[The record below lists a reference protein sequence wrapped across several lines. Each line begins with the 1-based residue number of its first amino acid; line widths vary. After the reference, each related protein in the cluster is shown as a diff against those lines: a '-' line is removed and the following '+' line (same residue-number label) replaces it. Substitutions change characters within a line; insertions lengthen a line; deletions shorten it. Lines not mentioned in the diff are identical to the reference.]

1 MFGTLLPQKGSTS
14 GRGGEIKGLAT
25 REPHEAALLW
35 PGTSPELQDA
45 LVIQKVMSCIRKL
58 LQVALIAVAMVASVV
73 AQAGGG
79 VDRTQEYQDAYDRN
93 CDLGTADIRALR
105 KYRVLLVPG
114 YLVGD
119 QPDYFA
125 DQLAWL
131 RSMNVES
138 EKVSIKAGQSIAIN
152 GPIVASAIRKSA
164 KPVILITHSKGSID
178 TLEALRVE
186 VALRT
191 KVRAWISLQGVFFG
205 SPIADM
211 LLDENVI
218 SPAVSNLILGF
229 LGGTRESAEGL
240 TMRTAVARYRKFEA
254 TNTRI
259 VREVPSVAFVSD
271 IDRTQ
276 GARNS
281 TLLEFSYDLMRREGI
296 PNDGLVPVTSAVL
309 PGMDFVKVL
318 GVDHIAPVMPTPRG
332 FDRVR
337 MTRALLTL
345 MIRVPKGSSP
355 HKSGCNNGRYTSQ
368 SPSSS

>member
-1 MFGTLLPQKGSTS
+1 M
-14 GRGGEIKGLAT
+14 REARVRHALAT
-25 REPHEAALLW
+25 EGVNEWPRRGDQGPPTRKPHEAALLW

-45 LVIQKVMSCIRKL
+45 LMIQKIMSRIRKL
-58 LQVALIAVAMVASVV
+58 LPVALIAVAMVASVV

-93 CDLGTADIRALR
+93 CDLGSADIRALR

-114 YLVGD
+114 YLVSD

-131 RSMNVES
+131 RSMKVES

-186 VALRT
+186 AALRT
-191 KVRAWISLQGVFFG
+191 NVRAWISLQGVFFG

-211 LLDENVI
+211 LLDETVI

-240 TMRTAVARYRKFEA
+240 TTRNAVARYRKFEA

-276 GARNS
+276 GAQNNS

-309 PGMDFVKVL
+309 PGMNFVKVL
-318 GVDHIAPVMPTPRG
+318 GVDHVAPVMPTLKR

-345 MIRVPKGSSP
+345 MLRDPKSTSP
-355 HKSGCNNGRYTSQ
+355 HQSSCNNGR
-368 SPSSS
+368 